1 MEAPLEVVVASSNE
15 IKIAEIV
22 EIMAPLPAVLR
33 TYRDFPSWPEVEET
47 GATYLDN
54 ALLKAEAILEHTG
67 RAALADDSGIEVD
80 VLDGR
85 PGPRSARLAGP
96 HATDEA
102 NNVRLISLLHGVP
115 PERRTARY
123 RCVAV
128 LLMPPEAGAEAGAD
142 RLVAEATCEGVIA
155 LEPRGSGGFGYD
167 PWFVPAGDTRTM
179 AELTPGEKH
188 AISHRG
194 KALRALASKLE
205 PLLTGGNRET

>member
-1 MEAPLEVVVASSNE
+1 MDKPLEIAVASANE
-15 IKIAEIV
+15 SKIAEIV
-22 EIMAPLPAVLR
+22 EIMAPLGVVLR
-33 TYRDFPSWPEVEET
+33 TRRDFPSWPEVEES

-54 ALLKAEAILEHTG
+54 ALLKAEAIVEHTD

-80 VLDGR
+80 VLGGL

-96 HATDEA
+96 GATDEA
-102 NNVRLISLLHGVP
+102 NNVRLVSLLHGVP
-115 PERRTARY
+115 PQRRTARY

-128 LLMPPEAGAEAGAD
+128 LLLPPGEGAEAGGQ

-179 AELTPGEKH
+179 AELTAREKH

-194 KALRALASKLE
+194 KALRALAVQLE
-205 PLLTGGNRET
+205 SLLTGRRS

>member
-1 MEAPLEVVVASSNE
+1 MDEPLEIAVASANE
-15 IKIAEIV
+15 SKIAEIV
-22 EIMAPLPAVLR
+22 EILAPLGVVLR
-33 TYRDFPSWPEVEET
+33 TRRDFPSWPEVDET

-54 ALLKAEAILEHTG
+54 ALLKAEAIVGHTG

-80 VLDGR
+80 VLGGL

-96 HATDEA
+96 EATDEA

-128 LLMPPEAGAEAGAD
+128 LLLPPGAAAGER
-142 RLVAEATCEGVIA
+142 RLVAEATCEGLIA

-167 PWFVPAGDTRTM
+167 PWFVPSGDTRTM

-194 KALRALASKLE
+194 KALRALAAQLE
-205 PLLTGGNRET
+205 PLLADRRS